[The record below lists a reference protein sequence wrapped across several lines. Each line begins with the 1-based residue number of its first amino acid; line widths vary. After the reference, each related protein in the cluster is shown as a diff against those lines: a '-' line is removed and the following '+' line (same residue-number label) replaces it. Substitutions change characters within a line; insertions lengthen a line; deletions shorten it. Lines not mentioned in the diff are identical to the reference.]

1 MKPQKMK
8 RVKIVA
14 ILEIEDDEVF
24 DHYQTSC
31 SAMTKDDTDR
41 MFIQAFPEAIRNGKV
56 LVSYAEKGHSISN
69 GISEGHI
76 DLTIGIE
83 STEPI
88 KKVEKITGKKKKKI
102 DPRDTDMVDAILQA
116 TYTPKTTPISGS
128 FSKQLA
134 GQYAMI
140 GTPPRSG
147 KTAFQHK
154 IEELQRARETFI
166 GKPDTP
172 MNRREIDEISKMIDY
187 EMEQFKR
194 TMMGTAP
201 PPIMLDIENTPE
213 DIMKR
218 FGVSKESL
226 LNLKKKSGN

>member
-1 MKPQKMK
+1 MK

-14 ILEIEDDEVF
+14 ILEIEDEEVF

-56 LVSYAEKGHSISN
+56 LVSYAQKGHSISN

-88 KKVEKITGKKKKKI
+88 KKAEKITGKKKKKI
-102 DPRDTDMVDAILQA
+102 DPRDTDMVDAFIQA
-116 TYTPKTTPISGS
+116 NYTPKTTPISGK

-134 GQYAMI
+134 GQYATI

-147 KTAFQHK
+147 KTAFQQR
-154 IEELQRARETFI
+154 IEDLQRARQNFI
-166 GKPDTP
+166 GTPDTP
-172 MNRREIDEISKMIDY
+172 HNRNAIAEIDARIEY
-187 EMEQFKR
+187 EVEQFKR
-194 TMMGTAP
+194 TKMGTAP

-213 DIMKR
+213 DILKR
-218 FGVSKESL
+218 FGVSKESY